1 MPNYSVIIPS
11 YNHAAY
17 IGKAVQSVLSQ
28 TRADLELIVIDDGS
42 SDNSLDV
49 LHGFHD
55 RRMQVLT
62 QANQGAHA
70 AINRGLHLAQGDYL
84 TILNSDDVY
93 HPRRFETLLPLF
105 ETNPNLGLAASHIEV
120 IDAQDKSLAVKHGYA
135 DLSPWPLA
143 EPQKAFRTTADWRGA
158 LLCENYLSTTSN
170 YVFPRRVWQ
179 AVGDFF
185 PLRYAHDWDFALR
198 LTGSYDL
205 HLEPQPLLQYRVHS
219 SNTIR
224 ENKAAMLFEICWC
237 LAVHAPGRADSPW
250 FGAAPRPQRL
260 EQLLHSIEISGM
272 ERVLAVMLL
281 ERLAENPQR
290 AQALLDPASPE
301 RQRYLEFIQAA
312 LPAETPP
319 PPPPTPQTLLQKLVA
334 LIKSI

>member
-1 MPNYSVIIPS
+1 MPTYSVIIPS

-17 IGKAVQSVLSQ
+17 IGKAVQSVLDQ
-28 TRADLELIVIDDGS
+28 TRPDLELIVIDDGS
-42 SDNSLDV
+42 SDNSLEV
-49 LHGFHD
+49 LRGFND
-55 RRMQVLT
+55 RRMQVIS

-70 AINRGLHLAQGDYL
+70 AINRGLHLAQGDTL
-84 TILNSDDVY
+84 AILNSDDVY

-105 ETNPNLGLAASHIEV
+105 EANPNLGLAASHIEV
-120 IDAQDKSLAVKHGYA
+120 IDAQGKALAVKHGYA

-143 EPQKAFRTTADWRGA
+143 EPQKAFRSTDDWRGA

-179 AVGDFF
+179 TVGDFA

-205 HLEPQPLLQYRVHS
+205 HLETQPLLQYRVHG

-224 ENKAAMLFEICWC
+224 ENRAAMLFEICWC
-237 LAVHAPGRADSPW
+237 LAVHAPRQADSAW
-250 FGAAPRPQRL
+250 FGQAPRAQRL
-260 EQLLHSIEISGM
+260 EQLLHSIEVAGM

-301 RQRYLEFIQAA
+301 RQRYLEFIRAA
-312 LPAETPP
+312 LPAETTPP
-319 PPPPTPQTLLQKLVA
+319 PPAPRSLLQKILDR
-334 LIKSI
+334 IRSI